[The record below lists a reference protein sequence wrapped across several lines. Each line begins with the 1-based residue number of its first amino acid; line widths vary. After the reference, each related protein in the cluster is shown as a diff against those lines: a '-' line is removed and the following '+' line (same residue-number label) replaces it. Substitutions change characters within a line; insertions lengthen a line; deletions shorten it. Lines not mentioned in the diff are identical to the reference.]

1 MENKRISII
10 IPIFNG
16 ALTIQ
21 RCVNSILAQDYPNVE
36 IILVNDGSQD
46 DTLNVCRRLKL
57 RYSNIKLLSQKNMGV
72 SIARNNGIRYAT
84 GDYVCFADSDD
95 EYLDGAFQ
103 AAIDL
108 CKDDSPDMII
118 GRVQLANDSSLEGEN
133 GNSNLSRKYV
143 NDELF
148 NLKRWV
154 MERDSLFLGSVNQ
167 NYVDSMNTFR
177 MGSVCAKFFKRKL
190 LERVSFRPSLGM
202 SEDLVFIYEIMGLV
216 NEVFVTNAAWY
227 SYTNNG
233 ISLTHV
239 KYSRTIIKDNLS
251 LSKVL
256 LSFKKDFDSEFEQ
269 FMYLKVIR
277 CYWESIVRGISS
289 DEHITLIEK
298 FKSLHR
304 LNNIDEYR
312 YAFKKMNINNCKGIK
327 NMVICLFGKCHLS
340 IFLLFFARYFRKE

>member
-154 MERDSLFLGSVNQ
+154 MERDSLFFWECQ
-167 NYVDSMNTFR
+167 
-177 MGSVCAKFFKRKL
+177 
-190 LERVSFRPSLGM
+190 
-202 SEDLVFIYEIMGLV
+202 SEL
-216 NEVFVTNAAWY
+216 
-227 SYTNNG
+227 
-233 ISLTHV
+233 
-239 KYSRTIIKDNLS
+239 
-251 LSKVL
+251 
-256 LSFKKDFDSEFEQ
+256 
-269 FMYLKVIR
+269 
-277 CYWESIVRGISS
+277 RG
-289 DEHITLIEK
+289 
-298 FKSLHR
+298 
-304 LNNIDEYR
+304 
-312 YAFKKMNINNCKGIK
+312 
-327 NMVICLFGKCHLS
+327 
-340 IFLLFFARYFRKE
+340 